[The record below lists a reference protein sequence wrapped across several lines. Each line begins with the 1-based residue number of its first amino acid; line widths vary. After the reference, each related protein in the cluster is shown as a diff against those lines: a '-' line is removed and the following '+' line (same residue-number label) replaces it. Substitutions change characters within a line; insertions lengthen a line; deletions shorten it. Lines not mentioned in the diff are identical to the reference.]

1 MKYMGSKRRM
11 LKNGLGAAIHSAAGG
26 SNRFYDLFTGSA
38 SVAWHVSRN
47 FDLYVTASDLQEF
60 AVILAKAVLLRT
72 RPHSQEHLRD
82 WLNAATQ
89 IARANPLYAEAEA
102 LQASMA
108 HDDLFQHALEAREVS
123 RQSPEIVLSAYGGY
137 YFSPLQAI
145 WLDSLR
151 KALPHNDPE
160 RSLCL
165 GALIWTASQ
174 VAAAPGH
181 TAQPFK
187 PNATAGRFLREAW
200 NKDVCKV
207 LENAYEQIS
216 RLSAQRAGS
225 AIVGDANSVAD
236 QLQEGDLAFIDPP
249 YSGVHYSRFYHVL
262 ETVAVYES
270 FVAEGEG
277 RYPPAEHRA
286 RSLFSL
292 QKNSSDALDELF
304 RSVAR
309 TGASAIV
316 TFPAGKAS
324 NGLSGDIV
332 KDLACNHF
340 QISSEKVSGRFST
353 MGGNSKHRE
362 ARTTSEELILTLRPR
377 ANSSVS
383 FQFRTR
389 RSA

>member
-11 LKNGLGAAIHSAAGG
+11 LKNGLGAAIHSASGN
-26 SNRFYDLFTGSA
+26 SKRFYDLFTGSA
-38 SVAWHVSRN
+38 SVAWHVSQN
-47 FDLYVTASDLQEF
+47 FDLDVTASDLQEF
-60 AVILAKAVLLRT
+60 AVVLAKAVLLRT
-72 RPHSQEHLRD
+72 QPDSQNHLRD
-82 WLNAATQ
+82 WRSAASQ
-89 IARANPLYAEAEA
+89 IVQTNPLYVEAETF
-102 LQASMA
+102 QASMLQG
-108 HDDLFQHALEAREVS
+108 DLFEHALEARELS
-123 RQSPEIVLSAYGGY
+123 RQSSEIILSAYGGY
-137 YFSPLQAI
+137 YFSPLQAL

-151 KALPHNDPE
+151 KALPHRDPE

-216 RLSAQRAGS
+216 RLSAQRVGS

-270 FVAEGEG
+270 FAAEGEG

-292 QKNSSDALDELF
+292 QRNSSDALDELF
-304 RSVAR
+304 RSVSR

-324 NGLSGDIV
+324 NGLSGEIV

-362 ARTTSEELILTLRPR
+362 ARMTSEELILTLRPR
-377 ANSSVS
+377 ANTSVS

-389 RSA
+389 QSA